1 MIKQWLKNVV
11 RQYLPVYK
19 YESGTLKIL
28 YAGFSPIKKNYHVR
42 MLLNN
47 PGKSIFSG
55 FCFYKKIP
63 GLLKRYHSD
72 MVISEISPLVLDKF
86 RKYEGYIIPEWAT
99 MKINLERPMT
109 EIYARKN
116 SDFPDVKRLIR
127 KYNLTYEIRTDVESI
142 QFFYNKIYLPF
153 TKSRH
158 GNEAWILD
166 INMILKSSPPPE
178 MISIMENRVTVGA
191 SLIQKENDE
200 WRLLYLGT
208 IDGNQEY
215 LRHGVIGAI
224 YYFATL
230 EAKKTGYKRLNVGG
244 SRPFINDGLTRYKLG
259 LGAKFVPELTP
270 FRYFLWLGVNEES
283 SEAQKFLK
291 NNPFMHLGEGYQ
303 LVRSGVIK

>member
-1 MIKQWLKNVV
+1 MIKEWLKNVV

-28 YAGFSPIKKNYHVR
+28 YAGYSPIKKNYYVR

-47 PGKSIFSG
+47 PGKSVFSG
-55 FCFYKKIP
+55 FCFYRKIP
-63 GLLKRYHSD
+63 GLLKRYDSD
-72 MVISEISPLVLDKF
+72 MIISEISPAVLDKF
-86 RKYEGYIIPEWAT
+86 RKYRGYIIPEWAT

-109 EIYARKN
+109 EICARKI

-127 KYNLTYEIRTDVESI
+127 KYNLTYEIRTDIESI
-142 QFFYNKIYLPF
+142 QFFYDKMYLPF

-178 MISIMENRVTVGA
+178 MISIMENGVTVGA

-224 YYFATL
+224 YYFAIL

-244 SRPFINDGLTRYKLG
+244 SRPFVNDGLTRYKLG
-259 LGAKFVPELTP
+259 LGAEFVPELTP
-270 FRYFLWLGVNEES
+270 FRYFLWLGVNENSSMARKFIES
-283 SEAQKFLK
+283 
-291 NNPFMHLGEGYQ
+291 NPFMHLGEGYK
-303 LVRSGVIK
+303 LIKSGVY